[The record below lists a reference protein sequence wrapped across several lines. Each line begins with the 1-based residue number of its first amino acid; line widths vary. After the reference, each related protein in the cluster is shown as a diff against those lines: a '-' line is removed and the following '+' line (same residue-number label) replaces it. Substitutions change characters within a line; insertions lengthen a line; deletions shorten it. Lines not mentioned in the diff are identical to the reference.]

1 MTRTILALAAALAA
15 LPLAA
20 RADDSLD
27 RHPDLLG
34 RAYAPRYYEPRY
46 RPQARQGLLLS
57 LGAGGG
63 SLYLSPEGPGRFG
76 ATDVDFRIGY
86 GFSDQFQTFMEF
98 NTDMGSNYYGDRIG
112 SWSATLRGQ
121 LLLIGDRAGNGLNVN
136 FGAGFGGLT
145 YDPAVY
151 GDRPYAPTG
160 FALAGGLSYDARIA
174 PNMALSP
181 EFFFTWHEIPNFP
194 GTPDDVSSIY
204 GIRLN
209 LLWYLH

>member
-1 MTRTILALAAALAA
+1 VNRKILALAAALAA

-20 RADDSLD
+20 RADSTDGQ
-27 RHPDLLG
+27 PDLQR
-34 RAYAPRYYEPRY
+34 RAYSPRYYEPRN

-63 SLYLSPEGPGRFG
+63 SLYLSPDGPGRFG
-76 ATDVDFRIGY
+76 AADVDFRIGY
-86 GFSDQFQTFMEF
+86 GFSDQFQSFMDF
-98 NTDMGSNYYGDRIG
+98 NVDSGTDYYGDTVG

-121 LLLIGDRAGNGLNVN
+121 LTLIGDRAGNGLNVN

-145 YDPAVY
+145 YDPAAL
-151 GDRPYAPTG
+151 GGNRPYAPTG
-160 FALAGGLSYDARIA
+160 FALAGGLSYDVRIT
-174 PNMALSP
+174 PNMAVSP

-194 GTPDDVSSIY
+194 GVPDDTSSIY

>member
-1 MTRTILALAAALAA
+1 MSVNPKILAFAAALLA

-20 RADDSLD
+20 RADS
-27 RHPDLLG
+27 PDLLRRG
-34 RAYAPRYYEPRY
+34 DAPRYYEPRN
-46 RPQARQGLLLS
+46 RPQARQGLLFS

-76 ATDVDFRIGY
+76 AADVDFRIGY
-86 GFSDQFQTFMEF
+86 GFSDQFQTFMDF
-98 NTDMGSNYYGDRIG
+98 NADSGSNYYGDRIG

-151 GDRPYAPTG
+151 GGDRPYAPTG
-160 FALAGGLSYDARIA
+160 FALAGGLSYDARIT

-194 GTPDDVSSIY
+194 GVPDDTSSIY